1 MKWAGISFT
10 QLSQRFGDVQAKLF
24 PLEKDLVV
32 FQHFLSPDRATRV
45 SFLDPYDEYLVG
57 FSKTVSLLSCLSIF
71 SFQRV
76 IKITKRSFSIMV
88 LRASAPGRQILFAV
102 SLWIYLS
109 LQILGQHGLMMT
121 KISLSHLLFD
131 CSQEKDKVSSSISN
145 YSDSRHRTKCFPY
158 DVFYSHSQVV
168 IWD

>member
-10 QLSQRFGDVQAKLF
+10 QLSQCFGDVQAKLF

-57 FSKTVSLLSCLSIF
+57 FSKTVFLLSCLSIF

-76 IKITKRSFSIMV
+76 IKITKCSFSIMV

-109 LQILGQHGLMMT
+109 LQILGW
-121 KISLSHLLFD
+121 HLLYHPN
-131 CSQEKDKVSSSISN
+131 CLMSLNKVFNFQFVQLFLIVKMGVKTSKMLICQGWN
-145 YSDSRHRTKCFPY
+145 
-158 DVFYSHSQVV
+158 
-168 IWD
+168 